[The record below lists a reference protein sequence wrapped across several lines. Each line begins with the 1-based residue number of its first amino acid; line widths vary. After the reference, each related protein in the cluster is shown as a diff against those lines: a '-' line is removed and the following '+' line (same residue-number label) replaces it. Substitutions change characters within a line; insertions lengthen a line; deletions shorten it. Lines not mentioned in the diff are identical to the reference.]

1 MPPSLEAQN
10 LNHWPTR
17 EVPVGWILNK
27 MFKKEK
33 VELNL
38 SSEVKGQGSH
48 AKFRKK
54 QALGKRTDAAKA
66 TRRPGREWTEEG
78 KSDGEKRAGVNDV
91 ESHEPRE
98 QFAAL
103 SSR

>member
-38 SSEVKGQGSH
+38 SSEVKGQGSN
-48 AKFRKK
+48 AKFRKNK
-54 QALGKRTDAAKA
+54 PWAK
-66 TRRPGREWTEEG
+66 
-78 KSDGEKRAGVNDV
+78 
-91 ESHEPRE
+91 E
-98 QFAAL
+98 QML
-103 SSR
+103 HK

>member
-1 MPPSLEAQN
+1 
-10 LNHWPTR
+10 
-17 EVPVGWILNK
+17 

-54 QALGKRTDAAKA
+54 QALGKRTDAAKEGQGESGLK
-66 TRRPGREWTEEG
+66 RGSQMGRNVLG
-78 KSDGEKRAGVNDV
+78 
-91 ESHEPRE
+91 
-98 QFAAL
+98 
-103 SSR
+103 